1 MNSLAACRVQLGGP
15 GCINVF
21 RTAMPPRHLLLVLLI
36 CLAWA
41 GNFLTSAAA
50 LQHLPPFLFTAL
62 RLALVAVI
70 LLPWLRW
77 PSSGQWPRLIT
88 ISLCSGAL
96 HFGFSFWAI
105 SIAGNLS
112 SPAIVTQS
120 YVPMT
125 ALLAVLFLGEKIGW
139 RTSLGIGVS
148 FAGIL
153 VLGFDPLVLAAPM
166 SLLLML
172 LASLL
177 LAIGTVLLRGLV
189 GMHPLNQQAWS
200 AWIGIAPLLVI
211 SALFEHGQ
219 AQRLIDAPWV
229 AWAGVAYAAVFA
241 SVLGHGLFVWLVQ
254 RYPVS
259 QVTPYL
265 LITPVFA
272 VALGVMFWG
281 DRPGPRLLIGGAMV
295 LGGVLAIAL
304 RNRAKARALVPPDV
318 P

>member
-1 MNSLAACRVQLGGP
+1 
-15 GCINVF
+15 
-21 RTAMPPRHLLLVLLI
+21 MPVRHLLLVLLI

-62 RLALVAVI
+62 RLGLVA
-70 LLPWLRW
+70 LLFFPWLRR
-77 PSSGQWPRLIT
+77 PPPGQFPRVIA
-88 ISLCSGAL
+88 ISLFSGAL
-96 HFGFSFWAI
+96 HFGFSFWALQL
-105 SIAGNLS
+105 AVDLA

-125 ALLAVLFLGEKIGW
+125 AVLAVIFLGERFGW
-139 RTSLGIGVS
+139 RTSLGIAVS

-153 VLGFDPLVLAAPM
+153 VLGFDPVVLAAPQ

-172 LASLL
+172 LAALL
-177 LAIGTVLLRGLV
+177 LSIGTVLLRGLT

-200 AWIGIAPLLVI
+200 ALIGITPLLVI
-211 SALFEHGQ
+211 SALIEDGQ
-219 AQRLIDAPWV
+219 IEALRDAPAV
-229 AWAGVAYAAVFA
+229 AWVGVAYAAIVA
-241 SVLGHGLFVWLVQ
+241 SAVGHGLFFWLVQ

-265 LITPVFA
+265 LLTPLFA
-272 VALGVMFWG
+272 MALGIAFWG

-304 RNRAKARALVPPDV
+304 RARTKTRAAPP
-318 P
+318 PSEL

>member
-1 MNSLAACRVQLGGP
+1 
-15 GCINVF
+15 
-21 RTAMPPRHLLLVLLI
+21 MPPRHLLLVLLI

-62 RLALVAVI
+62 RLMLVA
-70 LLPWLRW
+70 LLLIPWLRK
-77 PSSGQWPRLIT
+77 PPEGQWPRLIA

-125 ALLAVLFLGEKIGW
+125 AILAVIFLGERFGW
-139 RTSLGIGVS
+139 RTSVGIGVS

-153 VLGFDPLVLAAPM
+153 VLGFDPLVLAAPL

-177 LAIGTVLLRGLV
+177 LACGTVMLRGLK
-189 GMHPLNQQAWS
+189 GIHPLNQQAWS
-200 AWIGIAPLLVI
+200 ALIGILPLLLI
-211 SALFEHGQ
+211 SAMFEQ
-219 AQRLIDAPWV
+219 NQYAVITTAPWV
-229 AWAGVAYAAVFA
+229 AWVGVAYAAIFA

-272 VALGVMFWG
+272 VGLGILFWG
-281 DRPGPRLLIGGAMV
+281 DRPGPRLFIGGAMV

-304 RNRAKARALVPPDV
+304 RARTKARVAVVPPEL
-318 P
+318 

>member
-1 MNSLAACRVQLGGP
+1 
-15 GCINVF
+15 
-21 RTAMPPRHLLLVLLI
+21 MPFRHLLLVLLI

-62 RLALVAVI
+62 RLGLVA
-70 LLPWLRW
+70 LLLWPWLRL
-77 PSSGQWPRLIT
+77 PATGQWPRLIA

-105 SIAGNLS
+105 QLAGNLA

-125 ALLAVLFLGEKIGW
+125 ALLAVIFLGERFGW
-139 RTSLGIGVS
+139 RTSLGIAVS

-153 VLGFDPLVLAAPM
+153 VLGFDPVVLAAPK

-177 LAIGTVLLRGLV
+177 LAVGTVMLRGLT
-189 GMHPLNQQAWS
+189 GMHPFNQQAWS
-200 AWIGIAPLLVI
+200 AVIGIVPLLAI
-211 SALFEHGQ
+211 SHVFEHDQMGTL
-219 AQRLIDAPWV
+219 RSAPWV
-229 AWAGVAYAAVFA
+229 AWFGVAYAAIFA
-241 SVLGHGLFVWLVQ
+241 SALGHGLFFWLVK

-272 VALGVMFWG
+272 VALGIAFWG

-304 RNRAKARALVPPDV
+304 RARTKNRVLPVA
-318 P
+318 

>member
-1 MNSLAACRVQLGGP
+1 
-15 GCINVF
+15 
-21 RTAMPPRHLLLVLLI
+21 MPVRHLLLVLLI

-62 RLALVAVI
+62 RLGLVA
-70 LLPWLRW
+70 LLLWPWLRR
-77 PSSGQWPRLIT
+77 PPAGQWPRLIAV
-88 ISLCSGAL
+88 SLCSGAF

-105 SIAGNLS
+105 QLAGNLA

-125 ALLAVLFLGEKIGW
+125 ALLAVIFLGERFGW
-139 RTSLGIGVS
+139 RTSLGIAVS

-153 VLGFDPLVLAAPM
+153 VLGFDPLVLAAPK

-177 LAIGTVLLRGLV
+177 LAVGTVMLRGLK
-189 GMHPLNQQAWS
+189 GMHPFNQQAWS
-200 AWIGIAPLLVI
+200 ALIGIAPLLAI
-211 SALFEHGQ
+211 SYGFEHGQ
-219 AQRLIDAPWV
+219 VAALKAAPWV
-229 AWAGVAYAAVFA
+229 AWVGVAYAAIFA
-241 SVLGHGLFVWLVQ
+241 SALGHGLFYWLVQ

-272 VALGVMFWG
+272 VALGIAFWG
-281 DRPGPRLLIGGAMV
+281 DRPGPRLWLGGAMV

-304 RNRAKARALVPPDV
+304 RARTKNRVVPV